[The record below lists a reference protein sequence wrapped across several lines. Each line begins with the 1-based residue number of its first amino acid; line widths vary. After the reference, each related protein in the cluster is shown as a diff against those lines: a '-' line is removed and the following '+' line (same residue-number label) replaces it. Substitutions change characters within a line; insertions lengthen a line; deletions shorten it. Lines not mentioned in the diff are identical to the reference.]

1 LSLWGENLVIG
12 FHVKNCI
19 FVRMT
24 DKIVPATAFPLGDAT
39 APPQVEVLKPTLIA
53 KDRSGPSLLT
63 VM

>member
-1 LSLWGENLVIG
+1 MIG